1 MNLMKKYSTMM
12 QKITDLRQSGVGMVE
27 VLVTV
32 FVLSIGILGVASLQ
46 FIGTMS
52 NSDALSRSQAAL
64 IAQQLS
70 ERLRA
75 NSAMSTSGTGL
86 VVNNSYFDDDIYN
99 FENLSCDSDAS
110 NFQCYCLTVPSS
122 IPNCNSIECT
132 KSEFAVFD
140 AYEMSC
146 AVAAN
151 NPSIQIDINCDDN
164 DDLDGDSC
172 SAGSRHT
179 ILLKWP
185 VENWKN
191 IDRILNDE
199 CNVSVSQPHDCV
211 ALDVTL

>member
-1 MNLMKKYSTMM
+1 MSLLEYCS
-12 QKITDLRQSGVGMVE
+12 KIMWGKRINKQSGVGMIE
-27 VLVTV
+27 LLVTV

-46 FIGTMS
+46 FVGTMS
-52 NSDALSRSQAAL
+52 NSDALNRSQAAM

-75 NSAMSTSGTGL
+75 NSSMSSSGTGL
-86 VVNNSYFDDDIYN
+86 VVDNGYFNDDIYN
-99 FENLSCDSDAS
+99 FENLSCEIDVSKY
-110 NFQCYCLTVPSS
+110 QCHCLTVPSS
-122 IPNCNSIECT
+122 IPDCNSVEC
-132 KSEFAVFD
+132 SEDEFAVFD

-146 AVAAN
+146 AIALN
-151 NPSIQIDINCDDN
+151 SPSIQIDVTCDDN
-164 DDLDGDSC
+164 DELDGDTC

-185 VENWKN
+185 VENWRN
-191 IDRILNDE
+191 IDRILNQE